1 MISRH
6 LPLITNRIRFSSV
19 AMAPLPIITSRVN
32 LPLRRVDV
40 PSANRSPEE
49 RELTPSEDGKEH
61 YPENKSTRLDDG
73 ESELSELSELE
84 SEIDCDEPLRPAQ
97 KIPKPSG
104 EPGRPNSGGYSIED
118 ALISWGKDE
127 FGKVMVSTPHS
138 VSSNERQTLLQK
150 FTKKLADAKLD
161 QTISYGKQDH
171 TKVNRLCETVFSS
184 FLTVAISHSERIRSQ
199 EITQL

>member
-6 LPLITNRIRFSSV
+6 LPLITNHIRFSSV

-49 RELTPSEDGKEH
+49 RELTPSEDGEEH
-61 YPENKSTRLDDG
+61 YPENKSTKQDDG

-138 VSSNERQTLLQK
+138 VI
-150 FTKKLADAKLD
+150 F
-161 QTISYGKQDH
+161 I
-171 TKVNRLCETVFSS
+171 VFK
-184 FLTVAISHSERIRSQ
+184 
-199 EITQL
+199 